1 MQQLLQRLSNVE
13 IAVNSAT
20 SAVNTVTSAV
30 DTVKSEVSTV
40 KSEVST
46 VKSAVSTVKSEVS
59 KVDKKVSYNI
69 EQNSSNSVKIDRIS
83 ERMNSDLQGY
93 SIVKTHSFN
102 G

>member
-1 MQQLLQRLSNVE
+1 MQQLLQRLFNVE

-30 DTVKSEVSTV
+30 D
-40 KSEVST
+40 
-46 VKSAVSTVKSEVS
+46 TVKSEVS

-83 ERMNSDLQGY
+83 ERMKSDLQGY
-93 SIVKTHSFN
+93 SIVKTHFFN